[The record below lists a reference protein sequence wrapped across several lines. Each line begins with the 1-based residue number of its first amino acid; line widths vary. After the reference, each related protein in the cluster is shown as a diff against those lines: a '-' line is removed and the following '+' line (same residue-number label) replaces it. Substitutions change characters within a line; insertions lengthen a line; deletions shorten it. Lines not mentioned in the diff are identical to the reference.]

1 MREGERGDPARS
13 YVRRLLLVDKRNDIL
28 TLDEVRRYGEDSFG
42 DPDYVAI
49 YGMQP
54 AEWYSRGVRLLG
66 RTAVECTRDDLADL
80 IGRDVA
86 SAARSLPHASDSM
99 LVDPFAGSGNT
110 LFWMR
115 RHLSARGAVG
125 FELDDG
131 VFEASRRNL
140 SIVDPSLTLIHGDYR
155 THLQAVPA
163 SGDRP
168 LIVFVAP
175 PWGDA
180 LDEDVGLDL
189 RRTAPPVADVV
200 DFVRDAF
207 DGMPLLFAVQVYE
220 RVEPGSLE
228 DLIGRFERT
237 TLRIYDL
244 DAAGRNHGILLGTNG
259 PDP

>member
-1 MREGERGDPARS
+1 MREGDPGDPARR
-13 YVRRLLLVDKRNDIL
+13 YDRRLLLGDKRNAIL

-49 YGMQP
+49 YGMKP

-86 SAARSLPHASDSM
+86 SAARSLPYAFDSIV
-99 LVDPFAGSGNT
+99 VDPFAGSGNT
-110 LFWMR
+110 LFWIQ
-115 RHLSARGAVG
+115 RHLSARSAMG
-125 FELDDG
+125 FELDDR

-140 SIVDPSLTLIHGDYR
+140 AIVDSSVTLSHGDYEAPLR
-155 THLQAVPA
+155 SLQVP
-163 SGDRP
+163 SEHT
-168 LIVFVAP
+168 LVVFVAP

-180 LDEDVGLDL
+180 LDEEVGLDL
-189 RRTAPPVADVV
+189 RRTAPPVSHVV
-200 DFVRDAF
+200 DFVRDTF
-207 DGMPLLFAVQVYE
+207 DGMPLVFAVQVYE

-228 DLIGRFERT
+228 DLIGRFDRT

-244 DAAGRNHGILLGTNG
+244 DVAGRNHGVLLGTNG